1 MKKSYIKP
9 DLYYEN
15 FALIEA
21 ISSCDLVS
29 NFNQASGCVAY
40 YLQTGNPLFD
50 GWVFTDATQ
59 GCTSFAN
66 PNGSEC
72 YGNPT
77 PGYSIYASL

>member
-1 MKKSYIKP
+1 MKKSYKKP

-21 ISSCDLVS
+21 IGSCDLIS
-29 NFNQASGCVAY
+29 NFNQAGGCVAY
-40 YLQTGNPLFD
+40 KQETGNPLFD
-50 GWVFTDATQ
+50 GWVFVDATQ

-66 PNGSEC
+66 PDGSEC

-77 PGYSIYASL
+77 PGYSIYSS